1 MARMKW
7 MPQYDCWVFDDGR
20 VAIPYS
26 DSTVRARKDARERL
40 MRFSEPFLETNGYYR
55 VHVHCHRYMLHRLL
69 AEAFIPNPDNKPTV
83 DHIDRNPQN
92 NSLDNLRWATG
103 KEQADN
109 TRLVDSGLAKYGV
122 RKCEDPK
129 EYNKRWAEAHREE
142 RRAYKREYDRRYYA
156 EKMKAKH
163 ASGDVESTAGVSV

>member
-7 MPQYDCWVFDDGR
+7 MPQYNCWVFDDGR
-20 VAIPYS
+20 VAVPYS
-26 DSTVRARKDARERL
+26 DSTAYSYKRVMSFREPSL
-40 MRFSEPFLETNGYYR
+40 NSNGYCCVYLQYKR
-55 VHVHCHRYMLHRLL
+55 RLLHRLL

-129 EYNKRWAEAHREE
+129 EYNKRWAEAHRDELRE
-142 RRAYKREYDRRYYA
+142 YKREHDRQRYA
-156 EKMKAKH
+156 EKMKAKN
-163 ASGDVESTAGVSV
+163 ASRNVESTAGVSV